1 MLALSVVHIDV
12 LIFVHAVH
20 SIPSGIR
27 SWRLGLLHRQ
37 INRRLLHRHIAE
49 TLGADQGPFPR
60 WHRQRKPQDPGGVV
74 GIEHLGQAAE
84 VLSEEAAVGGMEEE
98 LAWVQR
104 GHWGQRKMVVV
115 VMVEGHILFPLV
127 SRAATRF
134 VPRVPVGV
142 AVGGTFRR
150 EVVVADRAGGSFH
163 GSRVGGRGPSVGVS
177 VGWEGALVEVG
188 AEVMD
193 HVFCVVVTIGQ
204 HALVGQP
211 AGHLCLILDEAVDFE
226 PVGTAAVART

>member
-12 LIFVHAVH
+12 LVFVHAVH
-20 SIPSGIR
+20 PVPSGIR
-27 SWRLGLLHRQ
+27 SWRLGLLDGQ
-37 INRRLLHRHIAE
+37 VDGRLLHRYIAE
-49 TLGADQGPFPR
+49 ALGAHQGPFPR
-60 WHRQRKPQDPGGVV
+60 RHRQRKPQDPGSVV
-74 GIEHLGQAAE
+74 GIEHLGQGAE
-84 VLSEEAAVGGMEEE
+84 VLGEEAAVGGMEEE
-98 LAWVQR
+98 LAGMER

-115 VMVEGHILFPLV
+115 MVVEGHVLFPLV

-134 VPRVPVGV
+134 VPGVPVGV
-142 AVGGTFRR
+142 PVGGTFRR
-150 EVVVADRAGGSFH
+150 EVVVADGARGGFH
-163 GSRVGGRGPSVGVS
+163 GSWVGGRGPSVGVS

-188 AEVMD
+188 PEVVD

-211 AGHLCLILDEAVDFE
+211 AGHLCLVLDEAVYFE